1 MGQHYVARFYLR
13 PWSEKGKLY
22 CLSLKGRRIRHR
34 GLRAVANEKLFYR
47 LHALTPEEREFIE
60 RVLIEPSPEPLKEIQ
75 RNFLTLLSLPAQLR
89 KHTGT
94 SNLGSEFTALLDDM
108 IVNAAEKYHSG
119 IEACLK
125 PFVVSMLAGDVEFY
139 SDKKQA
145 AEFLYAISVQ
155 FTRTKRARD
164 AAVSQ
169 IGTKYKG
176 CDPERLWSVSS
187 HIVAASVG
195 QSLYADRKQFRLM
208 VVDNSTDTP
217 FITADQPIIN
227 LHAQATGKIPDK
239 LEFFYPL
246 SPRKAML
253 LVETSNQRHIEPS
266 LSPFA
271 VNNYNVLILRNAY
284 EQVFSNSAEYLE
296 TIKKLSAMD
305 S

>member
-13 PWSEKGKLY
+13 PWSENGKLY
-22 CLSLKGRRIRHR
+22 CLSLKARRIFRR

-60 RVLIEPSPEPLKEIQ
+60 RVLIEPSPKPLKEIQ
-75 RNFLTLLSLPAQLR
+75 RNFLILLSLPAQLR
-89 KHTGT
+89 KQAG
-94 SNLGSEFTALLDDM
+94 SANLGSEFTAPLDDM

-119 IEACLK
+119 IETCLK
-125 PFVVSMLAGDVEFY
+125 PFVVSMLAGDVDFY

-145 AEFLYAISVQ
+145 AEFLYAICVQ

-195 QSLYADRKQFRLM
+195 QSLYAERKQFRLM

-227 LHAQATGKIPDK
+227 LHAKATGKIPDK

-246 SPRKAML
+246 SPKKAML

-266 LSPFA
+266 PSPFA
-271 VNNYNVLILRNAY
+271 VNNYNVLMLRNAY

-296 TIKKLSAMD
+296 TIKKLSAI
-305 S
+305 

>member
-13 PWSEKGKLY
+13 PWSENGKLY
-22 CLSLKGRRIRHR
+22 CLGLKARRIVRR

-47 LHALTPEEREFIE
+47 LHALTPEEREFVE
-60 RVLIEPSPEPLKEIQ
+60 GVLIEPSPEPLKEIQ
-75 RNFLTLLSLPAQLR
+75 RNFLILLSLPAQLR
-89 KHTGT
+89 EQAG
-94 SNLGSEFTALLDDM
+94 SANLGSEFTASLDDL

-119 IEACLK
+119 IETCLK
-125 PFVVSMLAGDVEFY
+125 PFVVSMLAGDVDFY

-145 AEFLYAISVQ
+145 AEFLYAICVQ
-155 FTRTKRARD
+155 FTRTKRARE

-187 HIVAASVG
+187 HIVAASIG
-195 QSLYADRKQFRLM
+195 QSLYAERKQFRLM

-227 LHAQATGKIPDK
+227 LHAKATGKVPDK

-266 LSPFA
+266 PSSFA
-271 VNNYNVLILRNAY
+271 VNNYNVLMLRNAY
-284 EQVFSNSAEYLE
+284 ELVFSNSAEYLE
-296 TIKKLSAMD
+296 TIKKLSAI
-305 S
+305 

>member
-1 MGQHYVARFYLR
+1 MGQHYVARFYLK

-22 CLSLKGRRIRHR
+22 CLNLKARRVLHR

-47 LHALTPEEREFIE
+47 LHALTPEEHELIE
-60 RVLIEPSPEPLKEIQ
+60 RALIEPCPEPLKEIQ

-89 KHTGT
+89 KHTDNE
-94 SNLGSEFTALLDDM
+94 NLGSEFTVPLDDM

-119 IEACLK
+119 IETCLK
-125 PFVVSMLAGDVEFY
+125 PFVVSMLAGEVEFY

-145 AEFLYAISVQ
+145 AEFLYAICVQ
-155 FTRTKRARD
+155 FTRTKRARE
-164 AAVSQ
+164 AALSK
-169 IGTKYKG
+169 IGTKYKD

-195 QSLYADRKQFRLM
+195 QSLYVEREQFRLV
-208 VVDNSTDTP
+208 VVDNPTDTP
-217 FITADQPIIN
+217 LITSDQPIIN
-227 LHAQATGKIPDK
+227 LHATATGKIPDK

-253 LVETSNQRHIEPS
+253 LVENSNQTQVESS
-266 LSPFA
+266 LSTFA
-271 VNNYNVLILRNAY
+271 VNNYNVLMLRNSY
-284 EQVFSNSAEYLE
+284 EQVFSNSADYLE
-296 TIKKLSAMD
+296 TMKKLSAIE